1 MKKFKTAIAALA
13 LISASLLSAEASF
26 AHGSASPHATTTHR
40 VTHPWRQAELLNDG
54 TFAFMGSD
62 NIWYLYSHQ
71 DGSAFVPSC
80 IPDVYVL
87 PKGGSWSKLDN
98 APAADTVTEVENT
111 IIQWADDGSP
121 ANLQLLDFT
130 CDTPRDTQ

>member
-1 MKKFKTAIAALA
+1 MKNLKTAIAALA
-13 LISASLLSAEASF
+13 LASLSFVLADASF
-26 AHGSASPHATTTHR
+26 AHGSASPHAAAHR

-62 NIWYLYSHQ
+62 NVWYLYSHQ
-71 DGSAFVPSC
+71 YGFAFVPSC

-87 PKGGSWSKLDN
+87 PKGGYWSKLDN

-121 ANLQLLDFT
+121 ANLQLPDFV
-130 CDTPRDTQ
+130 CDDPPGDSQ